1 MLKKNLQYPQL
12 ALLIMLI
19 LTSINLYSQSDR
31 IPLGNKQYQLLDRLD
46 IKLQS
51 DSILTFSTIKPYN
64 RKLYTERVEY
74 IDSLDKAGVI
84 SDRLS
89 DVDRYNIRS
98 LLMNNAEWTKGFG
111 DSFRV
116 RKPIWNTFFKTPAHL
131 YETYSKDFTL
141 IIDPV
146 LNLQIGKSSEVDKAI
161 YTNTRGIT
169 LRGNIGRK
177 LSFYTYLTENQERDP
192 LYVDQYVNRRI
203 GIPNAGYFK
212 FLNGGGYDYFD
223 ARGGIDFAASKFINF
238 RFGYDKL
245 FIGNGYR
252 SLLLSDFSNN
262 YLYLQM
268 DVQLKKFAYKSVYAE
283 LIAPFNPIPNRDTIR
298 YKNYMAFH
306 HLSVQLAKWLNVGVY
321 ENVIYNGRNGIELSY
336 LNPIIFYRAVEMQ
349 LGSGNS
355 KATIGFDVKANLL
368 KTVQLYGNLVVGEF
382 VFKDLKN
389 YGSGSWLNKQ
399 ALQLGG
405 KYIDV
410 LGVRN
415 LDLQAEVN
423 VVRPFMYTH
432 SDSATAFT
440 HYNTELAHPLGA
452 NFREYIGVIKYQPLN
467 KLYLTGKLLYNY
479 KGLDSAGVNMG
490 GDIFRSYNSRS
501 RDYSFFIG
509 TGVSVKSLLAS
520 FSASYELLQNLF
532 IDVSVANRSYNI
544 QGQPNQSEFFFST
557 GVRWNIG
564 KREFEF

>member
-1 MLKKNLQYPQL
+1 MLSVKPFLFT
-12 ALLIMLI
+12 AFLLLSV
-19 LTSINLYSQSDR
+19 TAFSQSDR

-46 IKLQS
+46 IKLQN
-51 DSILTFSTIKPYN
+51 DSVLSFSAIKPYN

-84 SDRLS
+84 SDQLS
-89 DVDRYNIRS
+89 DIDRYNIRS
-98 LLMNNAEWTKGFG
+98 VLMNNAEWTKPFG

-116 RKPIWNTFFKTPAHL
+116 RKPVWNTFFKTPAHL

-146 LNLQIGKSSEVDKAI
+146 LNLQVGKSSEADKTL

-169 LRGNIGRK
+169 VRGNIGKK
-177 LSFYTYLTENQERDP
+177 LGFYTYLTENQERDP
-192 LYVDQYVNRRI
+192 LYVEQYVNRRT

-212 FLNGGGYDYFD
+212 FLEGGGYDYFN
-223 ARGGIDFAASKFINF
+223 ARGGIDFSASRFINF

-262 YLYLQM
+262 FLYLQM
-268 DVQLKKFAYKSVYAE
+268 DVQLRRFAYKSVYAE

-306 HLSVQLAKWLNVGVY
+306 HLSVQLARWLNVGVY

-336 LNPIIFYRAVEMQ
+336 LNPFIFYRSVEMQ
-349 LGSGNS
+349 LGSGSS
-355 KATIGFDVKANLL
+355 KATVGLDVKSNLF
-368 KTVQLYGNLVVGEF
+368 KTLQLYGSLVIGEF
-382 VFKDLKN
+382 IFKDIRN
-389 YGSGSWLNKQ
+389 YGSGSWWNKQ

-410 LGVRN
+410 LGVKN

-423 VVRPFMYTH
+423 LVRPFMYAH
-432 SDSATAFT
+432 NDSNTAFT

-452 NFREYIGVIKYQPLN
+452 NFKEYIVVLKYQPLH
-467 KLYLTGKLLYNY
+467 KLYLTGKLLYYN

-490 GDIFRSYNSRS
+490 GDIFRGYNTRP
-501 RDYSFFIG
+501 RNYGFFIG
-509 TGVSVKSLLAS
+509 SGTPVKSLLAS
-520 FSASYELLQNLF
+520 FSASYELLQNMF
-532 IDVSVANRSYNI
+532 VDVSIANRTYNV
-544 QGQPNQSEFFFST
+544 QGLPKAGELFFSA
-557 GVRWNIG
+557 GVRWNIS